1 VGNFVASTLAS
12 SKSTCISCI
21 YLGKPPTKNKIKWG
35 GHAVSFSNQEL
46 ATLAPGSTLTARV
59 PLDAIILKA
68 PDDGLPILEDF
79 LTCVVSFLFTGS
91 RLDREPLDVNFA
103 PQSNDTEE
111 NGYKPMLSVKKGFTR
126 LPLVECQ

>member
-1 VGNFVASTLAS
+1 M
-12 SKSTCISCI
+12 
-21 YLGKPPTKNKIKWG
+21 
-35 GHAVSFSNQEL
+35 
-46 ATLAPGSTLTARV
+46 TARV

-103 PQSNDTEE
+103 PQSNDAEE
-111 NGYKPMLSVKKGFTR
+111 DGYKPTVSVKKGFTR
-126 LPLVECQ
+126 LPLVECQYLISFYAFLSFLLQEGCLPLSVFSRQLCSVEDSWSVLASFGL